1 MFFSS
6 LILLAGAVLGF
17 TIYRSS
23 TGLVENSLGAQ
34 AQLVAENAAKIVDMD
49 AYANLSVEAGETEYY
64 NKLRSQLNEIRETN
78 GLKYLYTL
86 GKTEADGKDVYYYVV
101 DGAPQDVD
109 ADDFS
114 ALGDPEENE
123 YPGMIKA
130 FAEGQPHIGEL
141 TQDEYGAT
149 ITAYVPLKSKDGQL
163 LGVIGADF
171 DATNVYALMDDNRKA
186 TIYVTFGIIAVG
198 MLLVFLLA
206 SYLTRPLL
214 QLTTQVAKVREG
226 DMTVVI
232 PMNRKD
238 EIGHLANTFQQLV
251 TNTRTVI
258 KSMRDNSEQLLS
270 ASEGVSSHARST
282 AEASRLI
289 AVSIQEA
296 SGGANTQVIKAADMT
311 KAVEGMTH
319 SMLRITESAS
329 IVADVA
335 QETMEQT
342 ERGNELIVHA
352 MSEMESIHQ
361 TAAKMLAATKH
372 LESSSGEIGEI
383 TNVMADIAAQTNLL
397 ALNAAIEAAHAG
409 ENGRGFAIVAE
420 QVRKLATQSQAFA
433 TQITALI
440 NSIQEQTTQLSSDME
455 SNSTKVQSGFH
466 LVKDAGAAFH
476 SILTGLEKVNIQ
488 LHEVSAASEEVSAES
503 EEVAASVEEMER
515 ISRQAAQHFKG
526 IARNSDAQIISMDE
540 VSMSA
545 ESLRAMSN
553 ELTSLNKRFIV

>member
-34 AQLVAENAAKIVDMD
+34 AQLVAENAAQIVDPD
-49 AYANLSVEAGETEYY
+49 AYAGLSVEAGETEYY
-64 NKLRSQLNEIRETN
+64 NKLRAQLNEIRETN

-186 TIYVTFGIIAVG
+186 TLYVTLGIIAIG

-232 PMNRKD
+232 PVNRKD

-258 KSMRDNSEQLLS
+258 KSMRDNSERLLS

-289 AVSIQEA
+289 AVSIQDA
-296 SGGANTQVIKAADMT
+296 SGGANTQVIRAADMT

-352 MSEMESIHQ
+352 MNEMETIHL
-361 TAAKMLAATKH
+361 TATKMLAATKH
-372 LESSSGEIGEI
+372 LESSSVEIGEI

-440 NSIQEQTTQLSSDME
+440 NTIQEQTSQLSSDME
-455 SNSTKVQSGFH
+455 SNTTKVQSGFH

-476 SILTGLEKVNIQ
+476 SILEGLEKVNIQ

-503 EEVAASVEEMER
+503 EEVGALVEEMEH

-526 IARNSDAQIISMDE
+526 IAINSDAQIISMDE
-540 VSMSA
+540 VSTSA
-545 ESLRAMSN
+545 ESLRSMSN